1 MKMFDFS
8 VVEAL
13 VIPSSL
19 NKKTRDCKIRF
30 PNGTA
35 INELRST
42 GLENADLIWHRY
54 ECVALRR

>member
-19 NKKTRDCKIRF
+19 NKKTHDWKIRF
-30 PNGTA
+30 PNGTEM
-35 INELRST
+35 NELRRT
-42 GLENADLIWHRY
+42 GLENEYLIWHRY